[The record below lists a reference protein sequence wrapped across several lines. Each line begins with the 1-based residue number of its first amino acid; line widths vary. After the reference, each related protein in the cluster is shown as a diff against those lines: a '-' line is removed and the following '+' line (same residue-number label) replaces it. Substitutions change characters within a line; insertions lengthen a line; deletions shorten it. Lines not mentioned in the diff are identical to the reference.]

1 MNKTII
7 LSIINAIAISFIFN
21 LFKKNIIHKQ
31 LLTQEDV
38 KKYEN
43 KQMLLIAILVAI
55 GTYTCFYV
63 YENKIMDNMLD
74 NNIEVKGG
82 EPGF

>member
-21 LFKKNIIHKQ
+21 LLKKNLIHKK

-38 KKYEN
+38 KK
-43 KQMLLIAILVAI
+43 LCI
-55 GTYTCFYV
+55 
-63 YENKIMDNMLD
+63 
-74 NNIEVKGG
+74 
-82 EPGF
+82 